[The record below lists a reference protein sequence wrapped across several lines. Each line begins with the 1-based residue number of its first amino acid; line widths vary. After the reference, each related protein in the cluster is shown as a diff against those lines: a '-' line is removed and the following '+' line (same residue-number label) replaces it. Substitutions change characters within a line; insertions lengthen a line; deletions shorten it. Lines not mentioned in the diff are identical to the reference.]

1 MKTIEIIPTG
11 VSGQNGGGILA
22 HAPGAAG
29 AAEKIERS
37 IAFMASNLDRP
48 LQVATL
54 AARVNVS
61 PSHYFALFKRQTGFA
76 PIDYFIRLRMERA
89 RELLDATAVSVKEI
103 AAMLGYNDP
112 FYFSRAFKS
121 VNRIAPTGYRA
132 RQRALREKDAA
143 VPAVVRVVTLP
154 SITRPRESSAMPV
167 CASWPAGLDSAPH
180 ATPQYQFA

>member
-11 VSGQNGGGILA
+11 ISGQNGGTSG
-22 HAPGAAG
+22 HPPGSAG
-29 AAEKIERS
+29 VAEKIERS
-37 IAFMASNLDRP
+37 LAFSASTLDRP

-89 RELLDATAVSVKEI
+89 RQLLDGTAVSVKEI
-103 AAMLGYNDP
+103 AAMLGYSDP

-121 VNRIAPTGYRA
+121 
-132 RQRALREKDAA
+132 
-143 VPAVVRVVTLP
+143 
-154 SITRPRESSAMPV
+154 
-167 CASWPAGLDSAPH
+167 
-180 ATPQYQFA
+180 